1 MDILNVKTNTYSVG
15 VDNLRIDVNR
25 KYGVVLEGGGAKGA
39 YQIGALRALKELD
52 VNIKAVVGTS
62 VGALN
67 GVFVV
72 QDDLD
77 KAVELWENIKYS
89 HVIDVEDD
97 LLERITKLDFKDLDF
112 KKIFNRIIQV
122 IIDRG
127 VDVTP
132 LKKMIAEAVDEEKVR
147 SSEIEFGL
155 VTISLSDRK
164 PLELFISDIEKGRL
178 HDFLLAS
185 SYLPVF
191 KNERLH
197 GIRYLDGGFYNN
209 SPMSMLIDR
218 GYKNIIVIKI
228 KGFGLD
234 KKSDLKDINV
244 FEIAPSEN
252 LGGILEFDNNKA
264 NYNINLGYFD
274 TIRRVKGL
282 KGNHFYIDI
291 DKDETYFI
299 EKIIQVKDKEKY
311 CRLGNLRNKSVNR
324 AILEDV
330 IPRLAKRLGIKDKWD
345 YCDFVIYLLEH
356 FGKKLKLERFRIYT
370 FEQFFTLIKNK
381 LKRTRLEIK
390 EDEMLIKSLLE
401 ELVVIL

>member
-1 MDILNVKTNTYSVG
+1 M
-15 VDNLRIDVNR
+15 RIDVNR

>member
-1 MDILNVKTNTYSVG
+1 MYNLG
-15 VDNLRIDVNR
+15 VDSLRIDINNE
-25 KYGVVLEGGGAKGA
+25 YGVVLEGGGAKGA
-39 YQIGALRALKELD
+39 YQIGALRALKELG

-77 KAVELWENIKYS
+77 RAVDLWENIKYS
-89 HVIDVEDD
+89 HVINVEDD
-97 LLERITKLDFKDLDF
+97 LLERITKLDFKDLDL
-112 KKIFNRIIQV
+112 KKIFNKIIQV

-132 LKKMIAEAVDEEKVR
+132 LKKMIKEAVDEKKVR
-147 SSEIEFGL
+147 SSDIEFGL

-164 PLELFISDIEKGRL
+164 PLELFIEDIEEGRL

-191 KNERLH
+191 KNEKLH

-234 KKSDLKDINV
+234 KKSDLQHINV

-264 NYNINLGYFD
+264 NHNINLGYYD

-282 KGNHFYIDI
+282 KGNHFYVDI
-291 DKDETYFI
+291 DKDEEYFI
-299 EKIIQVKDKEKY
+299 EKIIQLKNKEKY
-311 CRLGNLRNKSVNR
+311 CRLVNLKNKSVNR
-324 AILEDV
+324 AILEDA
-330 IPRLAKRLGIKDKWD
+330 IPRLAKRLGLKDRWD
-345 YCDFVIYLLEH
+345 YCDFVIHLLEH
-356 FGKKLKLERFRIYT
+356 FGKKLKLERFRTYT

-381 LKRTRLEIK
+381 LRRTRLEIK
-390 EDEMLIKSLLE
+390 EDEILIKNLLE